1 MFTAELA
8 NFFVAIFR
16 TVQPEFCCRNIHN
29 EDNESQSSQVNL
41 QDPIGENE
49 GDEMFLDEEHFPSQ
63 NNDRPNFNDREQI
76 QQSMCKSFRESLQTN
91 STILVASVIP
101 LALFPTMLL
110 YGDLNSSNL
119 CFETKHHN
127 GSRQVTSIMKYKLI
141 GESIEV
147 VFLTLWFPVST
158 LLLFG
163 TQEFK
168 SHYLMTLLFNFFAGL
183 TIVVYKAVLFLFG
196 VLGTKQFYRYPGN
209 VVYFLGIFSSG
220 VYIARKINRTVR
232 PWLGYSFCLI
242 FFLTEGHFVTG
253 FACAMVYRYQVVP
266 WFNDE
271 GNETKKALIAAI
283 APIIAT
289 IPTALFIYLVLT
301 YSHERF
307 IRPNRTFVV
316 VYLVRAISIALYRI
330 MQADFKSLG
339 LFIALSV
346 FHGCL
351 NLAGKATERKREKY
365 WSSLVHTL
373 RNTFRCTKLTLL
385 PYKLLLLRK
394 LQAGIDIQD
403 MLLEFTTII
412 LSQAYVALYL
422 YSSFEMTLWAA
433 IKEPLIRISI
443 GLSIDFLFNCLTIF
457 VANHYNKV
465 PIVHVW
471 NKHWK
476 RHIAASFIIL
486 IVMVSYF
493 NQVLFAIFQIRLDDH
508 GQKYQIRNCT
518 KPFSN

>member
-1 MFTAELA
+1 MFIAEVA
-8 NFFVAIFR
+8 NFFVAILR
-16 TVQPEFCCRNIHN
+16 TVQPEFCCRNINN
-29 EDNESQSSQVNL
+29 EDHESQVSQQIIPNGA
-41 QDPIGENE
+41 DE
-49 GDEMFLDEEHFPSQ
+49 GDEMFYNDEPFLST
-63 NNDRPNFNDREQI
+63 NNEPNFKNREEI
-76 QQSMCKSFRESLQTN
+76 QQSRCKSFGESLKA
-91 STILVASVIP
+91 SFAILVASVVP
-101 LALFPTMLL
+101 LALFTIILL
-110 YGDLNSSNL
+110 YGNLNSSNL

-127 GSRQVTSIMKYKLI
+127 GSRQPTSVMKYILI

-168 SHYLMTLLFNFFAGL
+168 SHYLLTLLFNFFAGL

-209 VVYFLGIFSSG
+209 VVYFLGILSSG
-220 VYIARKINRTVR
+220 VYIVRKINRTVR
-232 PWLGYSFCLI
+232 PWLGYSSCLI
-242 FFLTEGHFVTG
+242 FFLTAGNFVAG
-253 FACAMVYRYQVVP
+253 FACAMVYQYQVVP

-271 GNETKKALIAAI
+271 ENETKKALIAAI

-289 IPTALFIYLVLT
+289 IPTALFVYLVLT
-301 YSHERF
+301 CSHERF

-316 VYLVRAISIALYRI
+316 VYLVRAMSTALYRI

-365 WSSLVHTL
+365 WSSFVHTL

-403 MLLEFTTII
+403 MLLEYTTIT
-412 LSQAYVALYL
+412 LSQAYVALFL
-422 YSSFEMTLWAA
+422 YSSFEMSLWVA
-433 IKEPLIRISI
+433 IKDPLIRISI
-443 GLSIDFLFNCLTIF
+443 GLCIDFVFNCLTIF

-465 PIVHVW
+465 PILHVW

-476 RHIAASFIIL
+476 RHIAASSIIL
-486 IVMVSYF
+486 IVMVCYF
-493 NQVLFAIFQIRLDDH
+493 NPVLFAIFQTRLDDH
-508 GQKYQIRNCT
+508 GQKYHIRNCT
-518 KPFSN
+518 EPFSN